1 MFRRIVACSRQFA
14 WSCMHSFAHTY
25 LRTAPVAAA
34 SEPHRRHARD
44 AGPLHIL
51 LVAAVILTAGVVGAP
66 GRAQEIWPTPG
77 GWASAPPEAVGMDP
91 ARTAAAIAYGR
102 DRGGSGILVRAG
114 QRVGGWGDPA
124 ARYILRSTTKSFGA
138 VLLGL
143 AFQDGRL
150 GLDTPVQTWLPE
162 LGVPQATAEA
172 TAWLSQITVRQLANH
187 TAGFAKPGGFEPL
200 LFPPGTAWFYSDG
213 GANWLADLLT
223 VSYMTDLQTLLRSR
237 VLAPMGIGD
246 EQLVW
251 RRNAYRT
258 PTLRGVER
266 REFAS
271 GISTSV
277 DVMARFGLMLLRDG
291 RWQFAQILPPTFP
304 DQAGRPGDGLGNL
317 PCLDPDPKK
326 CPGATNQYGI
336 LFWTNGDGHVPDLPL
351 DAYWAAGQGTSFI
364 LVVPSLDLV
373 AARAGPTWP
382 GPSDANLM
390 NPFFSLVS
398 QAANP

>member
-1 MFRRIVACSRQFA
+1 MQVLFS
-14 WSCMHSFAHTY
+14 
-25 LRTAPVAAA
+25 
-34 SEPHRRHARD
+34 
-44 AGPLHIL
+44 
-51 LVAAVILTAGVVGAP
+51 AAVILTANATCAP
-66 GRAQEIWPTPG
+66 GRAQEIWPAAG
-77 GWASAPPEAVGMDP
+77 GWASAPPETVGMDP
-91 ARTAAAIAYGR
+91 ARTAAALAYGR

-143 AFQDGRL
+143 AFQDGKF
-150 GLDTPVQTWLPE
+150 GLDTPVQAWLPE

-172 TAWLSQITVRQLANH
+172 TAQLSQITVRHLAGH

-223 VSYMTDLQTLLRSR
+223 VGYMTDLQTLLRTR

-246 EQLVW
+246 KHLVW
-251 RRNAYRT
+251 RRNAYR
-258 PTLRGVER
+258 PPMLRGVER
-266 REFAS
+266 REFGS

-291 RWQFAQILPPTFP
+291 RWQTTQILP
-304 DQAGRPGDGLGNL
+304 AGFAALAGHPADGLGSV

-326 CPGATNQYGI
+326 CPGATS
-336 LFWTNGDGHVPDLPL
+336 H
-351 DAYWAAGQGTSFI
+351 
-364 LVVPSLDLV
+364 
-373 AARAGPTWP
+373 
-382 GPSDANLM
+382 
-390 NPFFSLVS
+390 
-398 QAANP
+398 